1 MIQNAFLFTWECLH
15 FYTNNYF
22 VNKSKNFG
30 NNCTQRFW
38 TYLIVAEKTTIL
50 KDLRYWPS
58 WLILWIHTI
67 NSFFKCTARV
77 ALIFIT
83 CIVASASAI
92 ALALK
97 ILQQSQFL
105 PLKFVFSKSLSLL
118 FSLACKMHTTW
129 VYQLQL
135 LFINAH
141 SLSH

>member
-15 FYTNNYF
+15 LYTNNNF

-38 TYLIVAEKTTIL
+38 TYLIGCWKNYNIERLKVLTIV
-50 KDLRYWPS
+50 
-58 WLILWIHTI
+58 I
-67 NSFFKCTARV
+67 NSLFKFTARV

-92 ALALK
+92 ALALT

-105 PLKFVFSKSLSLL
+105 LPKFVLSKSLSLL

-129 VYQLQL
+129 VCQVQL
-135 LFINAH
+135 LFINTH
-141 SLSH
+141 SLSR